1 MKKLP
6 VVCPSCE
13 AQLQV
18 KTLCCASCATT
29 VEGDFK
35 LPVLARLN
43 LEELNFALAFIKSS
57 GSLKEMSA
65 LLNLSY
71 PTVRNMLDDLIQ
83 QLQKFEDENGKK

>member
-18 KTLCCASCATT
+18 KALYCASCETT
-29 VEGDFK
+29 VEGGFK
-35 LPVLARLN
+35 LPVLARLSPD
-43 LEELNFALAFIKSS
+43 EQAFALAFLKSS

-71 PTVRNMLDDLIQ
+71 PSVRNMLDDLIQ
-83 QLQKFEDENGKK
+83 HIQKFEDETT

>member
-18 KTLCCASCATT
+18 KALYCTSCETT
-29 VEGDFK
+29 VEGGFK
-35 LPVLARLN
+35 LPVLARLSP
-43 LEELNFALAFIKSS
+43 EEQLFALAFLKSS

-71 PTVRNMLDDLIQ
+71 PSVRNMLDDLIQ
-83 QLQKFEDENGKK
+83 QIQKFEDETT

>member
-13 AQLQV
+13 SPLQV
-18 KTLCCASCATT
+18 KALYCVHCDTT
-29 VEGDFK
+29 VEGVFK

-43 LEELNFALAFIKSS
+43 PDDQAFALAFIKAS

-71 PTVRNMLDDLIQ
+71 PSVRNMLDDLIR
-83 QLQKFEDENGKK
+83 QLQKLEDENK